1 MKQTFELKAEVRTDM
16 GKGAS
21 RRLRRTQA
29 VPAIIYGG
37 SSEPQSITLAQ
48 NELLHHLDNEAFYSH
63 VLTMNVNGKTEQV
76 VLRDLQRHPY
86 KAVIL
91 HADFM
96 RIDNKSTLTMNVPL
110 HFLNEETAVGV
121 KKDGGIVSRLMNE
134 LEVSCLAKDLPEY
147 IEIDLIDLHVG
158 DSVHLSEV
166 KMPEGV
172 ELVALSHGDEHDHD
186 QAVVSIVK
194 PRAVVEESTDEAAA
208 DLTAEPDEASSDDEK
223 E

>member
-1 MKQTFELKAEVRTDM
+1 MKETFELKAEVRTDM

-37 SSEPQSITLAQ
+37 SSEPQSITLAH
-48 NELLHHLDNEAFYSH
+48 NELMHHLENEAFYSH
-63 VLTMNVNGKTEQV
+63 VLSLNVDGTTEQV
-76 VLRDLQRHPY
+76 VLRDLQRHPF
-86 KAVIL
+86 KAIIL

-110 HFLNEETAVGV
+110 HFLNEEKAAGV
-121 KKDGGIVSRLMNE
+121 KNEGGIVSRLMTE

-147 IEIDLIDLHVG
+147 IEIDLIDLNVG

-166 KMPEGV
+166 SVPEGV
-172 ELVALSHGDEHDHD
+172 ELVALSHGDDHDHD
-186 QAVVSIVK
+186 LAVVSIVK
-194 PRAVVEESTDEAAA
+194 PRAVVEESTDE
-208 DLTAEPDEASSDDEK
+208 DDSEEEVSDEDTSDEPK

>member
-1 MKQTFELKAEVRTDM
+1 MKETFELKAEVRTDM

-37 SSEPQSITLAQ
+37 SSEPQSITLAH
-48 NELLHHLDNEAFYSH
+48 NELIHHLENEAFYSH
-63 VLTMNVNGKTEQV
+63 VLTMNVDGKTEQV

-86 KAVIL
+86 KALIL

-110 HFLNEETAVGV
+110 HFLNEDKAVGV
-121 KKDGGIVSRLMNE
+121 KKDGGIVSRLMTE

-147 IEIDLIDLHVG
+147 IEVDLIDLHVG
-158 DSVHLSEV
+158 DSIHLSEI

-172 ELVALSHGDEHDHD
+172 ELVALSHGDAHDHD
-186 QAVVSIVK
+186 LAVVSIVK
-194 PRAVVEESTDEAAA
+194 PRAAVEESASEESGETGADEAG
-208 DLTAEPDEASSDDEK
+208 TEESK